1 MVLMYSDDMQPVL
14 DVIDL
19 TGNTPSPV
27 RLPVSGCV
35 GDKTASLHD
44 VPTGFPSHR
53 HAGEDMPSPHDV
65 PTDTPALS
73 KSRTGEDI
81 SYSSLLDLAET
92 TYRDFDVSLTSSL
105 CLPSAK
111 TWEPKRPPTPPPP
124 RTKRKGVTFAA
135 LPEEAIEENPETPQ
149 VPAEVLAPTITEES
163 DELEYLELAPELAQG
178 NGSSP
183 RVDSFHCLGRCLPFE
198 PRPTPPSPH
207 PASQM
212 GTTTQPLPLLSSPLA
227 LSHSYSYHSE
237 ASLHTARNAKQKHRA
252 RATSSLPSHKAET
265 IARGN
270 YVKPIMAVG
279 SLYITLRRAND
290 ASSQVLDEIHA
301 IIKNNVQTRFERLDS
316 HAVELRRLILA
327 QTKADMAALLDE

>member
-19 TGNTPSPV
+19 TGDTPSPMP
-27 RLPVSGCV
+27 LPVSGCV

-44 VPTGFPSHR
+44 VPTGSPSHV
-53 HAGEDMPSPHDV
+53 GDEMPSPHDV
-65 PTDTPALS
+65 PADFPAVT
-73 KSRTGEDI
+73 KGRTSEGT
-81 SYSSLLDLAET
+81 SYSSLFDPTET
-92 TYRDFDVSLTSSL
+92 KYRDFDVSLNSSL

-135 LPEEAIEENPETPQ
+135 LPEDAIEENPETPQ
-149 VPAEVLAPTITEES
+149 VPAEVLAPTITETS

-183 RVDSFHCLGRCLPFE
+183 RVDGFHCLHRRLPFQ
-198 PRPTPPSPH
+198 PRSSPPSPH
-207 PASQM
+207 PASRL

-227 LSHSYSYHSE
+227 LSHSYSHRSE
-237 ASLHTARNAKQKHRA
+237 TSLYTARNAKQKHRA
-252 RATSSLPSHKAET
+252 CTTSSSPSNKAET

-270 YVKPIMAVG
+270 YVTPIMTVG
-279 SLYITLRRAND
+279 SWYITLRCAND

-301 IIKNNVQTRFERLDS
+301 IIKNNVQTRFERLDR

-327 QTKADMAALLDE
+327 QTKAEMTALLDE

>member
-1 MVLMYSDDMQPVL
+1 MWTPITTVMVLMYSDDMQPVF

-19 TGNTPSPV
+19 TGNTPSPM

-44 VPTGFPSHR
+44 VSTGSPSHS
-53 HAGEDMPSPHDV
+53 HAGEMPSPHHV
-65 PTDTPALS
+65 RTDSPGLS
-73 KSRTGEDI
+73 KGRTGEDI

-92 TYRDFDVSLTSSL
+92 KYRDFDVSLTSSL

-111 TWEPKRPPTPPPP
+111 TWEPKRPPTPLPP

-149 VPAEVLAPTITEES
+149 VPAEVLAPTITETS

-183 RVDSFHCLGRCLPFE
+183 RVDGIHCLGRRLPFE
-198 PRPTPPSPH
+198 PRPSLPSPH

-212 GTTTQPLPLLSSPLA
+212 GTTTQPLPLLSSPLP

-237 ASLHTARNAKQKHRA
+237 VSLHTDKRAKQKHRA
-252 RATSSLPSHKAET
+252 RATSSSPSNTAET
-265 IARGN
+265 VARGN
-270 YVKPIMAVG
+270 YVNPIMAVG
-279 SLYITLRRAND
+279 SLYITPRRAND
-290 ASSQVLDEIHA
+290 ASSPGVG
-301 IIKNNVQTRFERLDS
+301 
-316 HAVELRRLILA
+316 
-327 QTKADMAALLDE
+327 